1 MKGQNSIRGRMVAVF
16 VLLAA
21 IIGGVFAGSAFFVIE
36 EIEDQLIDDRL
47 APAAERWA
55 AASDSAAQPP
65 VSNLRFFVD
74 QQIPQSLERL
84 ALGIHELRVNGR
96 TLHVLIQ
103 EVGGQRYAV
112 VDDESDLEAIESQA
126 YIALGLAF
134 LGGIVLALLMG
145 WASSS
150 KVILP
155 LTDLASAVQ
164 DELRTETLPGLDA
177 TDEIGILARAIEDRT
192 NQLGHALQRERW
204 FTADVSHELR
214 SPLAVLLGAAEVLER
229 RLKSHPDL
237 LTLTDRIRHNAADIA
252 QQMNALL
259 QLARVPES
267 LHLTCVN
274 LRPLIERELQR
285 CQPLLLGRPLA
296 IELVSTEDVRVQ
308 AIPDLVAIAV
318 SHLLRDACLHT
329 EQGVITV
336 HLDTGG
342 IVVESNN
349 ARALDTVDNRSFERR
364 KPVYDDSSGPGLSLS
379 IVKRV
384 ADHLGWVVRHTSATV
399 GSSRYLLE
407 FGPEPGRAIPTLW
420 VG

>member
-1 MKGQNSIRGRMVAVF
+1 MKSRNSIRGRMVAAF
-16 VLLAA
+16 VLLAT

-55 AASDSAAQPP
+55 AASDNAAQPQ

-74 QQIPQSLERL
+74 QQIPQPLQRL
-84 ALGIHELRVNGR
+84 ALGGHELRVDGR

-103 EVGGQRYAV
+103 EVGSQRYAV
-112 VDDESDLEAIESQA
+112 VDDESDFEAIENQT
-126 YIALGLAF
+126 YIALGFAF

-145 WASSS
+145 WVSSN

-155 LTDLASAVQ
+155 LTELASAVQ

-204 FTADVSHELR
+204 FTADVSDELR

-229 RLKSHPDL
+229 RLKHHPDL

-267 LHLTCVN
+267 LHLTRVN
-274 LRPLIERELQR
+274 MRPLIEQELQR
-285 CQPLLLGRPLA
+285 CQPLILGRPLA
-296 IELVSTEDVRVQ
+296 IELIATEDVRVP

-342 IVVESNN
+342 IVVESSSSG
-349 ARALDTVDNRSFERR
+349 ALDTGESRPFARR
-364 KPVYDDSSGPGLSLS
+364 NHVYDDSSGPGLSLS

-384 ADHLGWVVRHTSATV
+384 ADHLGWVVRHTSVTAAST
-399 GSSRYLLE
+399 RYILA
-407 FGPEPGRAIPTLW
+407 FDIEPRRVLPVT
-420 VG
+420 

>member
-1 MKGQNSIRGRMVAVF
+1 M
-16 VLLAA
+16 
-21 IIGGVFAGSAFFVIE
+21 
-36 EIEDQLIDDRL
+36 
-47 APAAERWA
+47 
-55 AASDSAAQPP
+55 
-65 VSNLRFFVD
+65 
-74 QQIPQSLERL
+74 
-84 ALGIHELRVNGR
+84 
-96 TLHVLIQ
+96 
-103 EVGGQRYAV
+103 
-112 VDDESDLEAIESQA
+112 
-126 YIALGLAF
+126 
-134 LGGIVLALLMG
+134 
-145 WASSS
+145 
-150 KVILP
+150 
-155 LTDLASAVQ
+155 
-164 DELRTETLPGLDA
+164 
-177 TDEIGILARAIEDRT
+177 
-192 NQLGHALQRERW
+192 
-204 FTADVSHELR
+204 
-214 SPLAVLLGAAEVLER
+214 AVLLGAAEVLER

-259 QLARVPES
+259 QLARVPQS

-349 ARALDTVDNRSFERR
+349 ARALDTVDSRSFEQR